1 MDAHQHLSFRQ
12 GQGLTSILFDHSR
25 RERDTILTTIGN
37 YKRRRGELQKIG
49 KHNDANKLSI
59 RNSSEIWV

>member
-1 MDAHQHLSFRQ
+1 MSMTTDCICHAPVM
-12 GQGLTSILFDHSR
+12 
-25 RERDTILTTIGN
+25 TTIGN

-49 KHNDANKLSI
+49 KHNDANELSI